1 MKKNRNILI
10 VLAVLVLVAAG
21 LWLTRRSDT
30 FRGEASDFTLNDSS
44 TVTRIFMSDKNNNT
58 VTLERMSNGKWS
70 VNGKY
75 DAQSLTIDMLL
86 RTMVSI
92 EVRQPVAKA
101 AHDNIIKELAVN
113 SVKVEIYQRVFRI
126 DIFGAKL
133 FPHEKLTKVYYVGGA
148 TQNNQGCFML
158 MQGSEEPFVV
168 YMPGFRGFV
177 SPRYSPME
185 KDWRDYNI
193 FRKNIPE
200 IGSVK
205 VEMPETPEF
214 SYEVRNNGK
223 NKFTLT
229 ALKDGRTV
237 PDYDTLK
244 VLNFLSGFRNLNFE
258 ALLNDMAPA
267 QKDSIL
273 ASKPF
278 IILTLTDTA
287 RTSKTIRIFHKKGGP
302 GMPDP
307 EGLTLPYD
315 PDRLY
320 ASVNDG
326 RDFTLIQYYTFDKVL
341 RPLPFFSKEGTRP

>member
-1 MKKNRNILI
+1 MKKNRTILI
-10 VLAVLVLVAAG
+10 VLTLLLLVALVL
-21 LWLTRRSDT
+21 WFTQRSDT
-30 FRGEASDFTLNDSS
+30 FRGEATDFTLNDSS

-58 VTLERMSNGKWS
+58 VTLVRLGPGKWT
-70 VNGKY
+70 VNEKY

-86 RTMVSI
+86 RTMVNI

-113 SVKVEIYQRVFRI
+113 SVKVEIYQQVYRI
-126 DIFGAKL
+126 DLFGLKL
-133 FPHEKLTKVYYVGGA
+133 LPHEKLTKVYYVGGA

-158 MQGSEEPFVV
+158 MQGSDEPFVV
-168 YMPGFRGFV
+168 YLPGFRGFV
-177 SPRYSPME
+177 SPRYSPLE

-205 VEMPETPEF
+205 VELPETPEF
-214 SYEVRNNGK
+214 SYEVRNNGN

-229 ALKDGRTV
+229 ALKDGRPV
-237 PDYDTLK
+237 NDYDTLK

-287 RTSKTIRIFHKKGGP
+287 RTAETIRIYHKKGVS
-302 GMPDP
+302 GMADP
-307 EGLTLPYD
+307 QGINLPYD
-315 PDRLY
+315 TDRLY
-320 ASVNDG
+320 ASVNNG

-341 RPLPFFSKEGTRP
+341 RPLPFFTKEGARP